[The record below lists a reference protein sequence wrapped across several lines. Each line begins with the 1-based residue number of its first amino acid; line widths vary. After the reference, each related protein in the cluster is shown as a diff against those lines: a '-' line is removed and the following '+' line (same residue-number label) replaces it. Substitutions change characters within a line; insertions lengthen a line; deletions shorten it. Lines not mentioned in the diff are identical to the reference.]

1 MTTAARSAWIAAA
14 GWAMAGV
21 IAFGP
26 WEFREGIGFLHLQ
39 LSLPELL
46 AAFAVCVAGVAM
58 LLNLPNVLGQ
68 IRQNRM
74 LYMALCAWALVH
86 LASVFSTPA
95 DRGLVLKFALRVTG
109 GVVLAAVACTFAPQ
123 PRFRQAF
130 SLGILTSLGLI
141 SLLGALE
148 RIVGR
153 DFERFLKL
161 FRDEPTWMLGEQRLS
176 TVFYH
181 ANTCAVFFELTAPF
195 LIVAAASDR
204 LSKPLRGLAVAG
216 LTGVAV
222 LLSLTYSR
230 AGLISAVS
238 GALVLLVASQL
249 GRKRPILTALSFFY
263 IATVVGA
270 YVTNPDMRARVGLTE
285 RSYRAEYT
293 FEAPCAGYGG
303 QTVAV
308 PLEVHNRGE
317 WALSNRQAPGLLMHI
332 WMTPEGKRLAIKWNY
347 ELLPDMPQRSR
358 VHLKVPVRLPRKPG
372 VYVLAVDIMRD
383 EVLRISEL
391 GNSIAWLRCTSAPDG
406 TDLAPLLAVG
416 PSRTAPDQADEV
428 ISSRHLELER
438 RNYWRAALLLWE
450 RRMLFG
456 WGDDRFRLSYREYV
470 PFEGYDPRARAHSVL
485 AETAADLGLVGL
497 AVLLFFVFVVARR
510 GLVVIKRG
518 WLPENG
524 PGIAAAAGLA
534 GLAVHSQV
542 DYFLAYT
549 QVTVIL
555 WPMIGLLCGANVA
568 QTSQNQTEKHGV

>member
-1 MTTAARSAWIAAA
+1 
-14 GWAMAGV
+14 MAGV

-26 WEFREGIGFLHLQ
+26 WEFREGIAFLHLQ
-39 LSLPELL
+39 ISLPEFL
-46 AAFAVCVAGVAM
+46 AAFAVAVGGIAM
-58 LLNLPNVLGQ
+58 LVNRPLVLAHV
-68 IRQNRM
+68 RQNR
-74 LYMALCAWALVH
+74 LIYLALCAWALVH
-86 LASVFSTPA
+86 LASVWSTPA

-109 GVVLAAVACTFAPQ
+109 GVALALVACTLAPQ

-130 SLGILTSLGLI
+130 SLGILCSLALI
-141 SLLGALE
+141 AGLGATE

-204 LSKPLRGLAVAG
+204 LSKPIRGLAVAG

-230 AGLISAVS
+230 AGLISAVT
-238 GALVLLVASQL
+238 GAVVLLIASQF
-249 GRKRPILTALSFFY
+249 GRKRPMLAGLSLFY
-263 IATVVGA
+263 IVTVAGA

-308 PLEVHNRGE
+308 PLEIHNRGE
-317 WALSNRQAPGLLMHI
+317 WALSNRQAPGLLMHV
-332 WMTPEGKRLAIKWNY
+332 WMTPEGKRLAQRWNY
-347 ELLPDMPQRSR
+347 ELLPEMPQRSR
-358 VHLKVPVRLPRKPG
+358 VHIKVPVRLPRKPG
-372 VYVLAVDIMRD
+372 EYVLAVDIMRD

-391 GNSIAWLRCTSAPDG
+391 DNSIAWLRCTTAPDG

-428 ISSRHLELER
+428 TSSRHLELER

-450 RRMLFG
+450 RRKLFG

-485 AETAADLGLVGL
+485 AETAADLGLLGL
-497 AVLLFFVFVVARR
+497 GVLLFAVWVVARR
-510 GLVVIKRG
+510 GLFVIKRG

-524 PGIAAAAGLA
+524 PAIAAAAGLA

-555 WPMIGLLCGANVA
+555 WPMVGLLCGASVA
-568 QTSQNQTEKHGV
+568 QTFGNQPKNHAE